1 MIGETVQVTHRRWRV
16 GESMGVDIVI
26 LTAGLI
32 GLVSLLGWLLRHSLT
47 QRTKRREEVLRQ
59 PFPPEWETILLEN
72 VAFFRGLDDAE
83 KQRFRQELQIFISE
97 KRISGIKTEVDETT
111 RVLVACSAII
121 PIFGFPEWEWDQIRE
136 VLVYPTSFNEDFEM
150 GQGAEHD
157 VAGMVGSQAMNG
169 MMVLSK
175 PDLLRGFRNP
185 QDGRNVGIHEFAHL
199 VDKSDGVIDG
209 IPAVGL
215 GRDAVKPW
223 IELIRKEM
231 DGVRFGRS
239 DIDTYA
245 LKNEAEFFAVV
256 SEYFFERP
264 AMLRDEHPE
273 LYAMLAK
280 VFRQDLRA
288 RAVSLLVPSRRRRR
302 RAFS

>member
-1 MIGETVQVTHRRWRV
+1 
-16 GESMGVDIVI
+16 MGQELVI
-26 LTAGLI
+26 LTLAGLF
-32 GLVSLLGWLLRHSLT
+32 GLVWLMVWLLRQSLT
-47 QRTKRREEVLRQ
+47 QKTKRREEVLQQ
-59 PFPPEWETILLEN
+59 PFPPAWETILLEN
-72 VAFFRGLDDAE
+72 VTFFVGLDEAE
-83 KQRFRQELQIFISE
+83 KRRFRQELQVFLSE
-97 KRISGIKTEVDETT
+97 KRITGIKTEVDETT

-121 PIFGFPEWEWDQIRE
+121 PIFGFPDWEWDQIRE
-136 VLVYPTSFNEDFEM
+136 ILVYPTSFSMDFEM
-150 GQGAEHD
+150 GRSADHSVTGL
-157 VAGMVGSQAMNG
+157 VGSEAMNG

-175 PDLLRGFRNP
+175 PDLLHGFRNP
-185 QDGRNVGIHEFAHL
+185 GDRRNVGIHEFAHL

-231 DGVRFGRS
+231 DGIRFGRS
-239 DIDTYA
+239 DIDPYA

-264 AMLRDEHPE
+264 AMLRDDHPE

-288 RAVSLLVPSRRRRR
+288 RAASLLVSGRRRRIGR
-302 RAFS
+302 KVD